1 MFGKLIEKS
10 IDRFYAQSTHLRD
23 KKKGAYHNERRPAE
37 ELPDE
42 KVTLRSFKV
51 SNREDDLLKTP

>member
-1 MFGKLIEKS
+1 MIEKS

-23 KKKGAYHNERRPAE
+23 KKKGAYHNERLPAE